1 MTTSVIQKAF
11 HTPVGPV
18 SLQRKNASGSII
30 AINLHRDIIS
40 DGMPM
45 PSPSSAPDEVTDTAE
60 IIKPIQIRRSAVL
73 PMAIVSA
80 LSVKSPMSL
89 AGKSAHMIVPPPISL
104 LSCKEQCGKFSSHA
118 PFRLL
123 RS

>member
-1 MTTSVIQKAF
+1 MTTSVIQNAF

-60 IIKPIQIRRSAVL
+60 ITKPIQIRRSAVF
-73 PMAIVSA
+73 AYGDSVSVFREKPYE
-80 LSVKSPMSL
+80 LWL
-89 AGKSAHMIVPPPISL
+89 GKVRI
-104 LSCKEQCGKFSSHA
+104 
-118 PFRLL
+118 
-123 RS
+123 

>member
-1 MTTSVIQKAF
+1 MNTDIKAVTTSVIQNAF

-45 PSPSSAPDEVTDTAE
+45 PSPSSAPDQVTDTAE
-60 IIKPIQIRRSAVL
+60 ITKPIQIRRSAVL

-80 LSVKSPMSL
+80 FSVKSPMSL
-89 AGKSAHMIVPPPISL
+89 AGKSAHMIVPAANITPVM
-104 LSCKEQCGKFSSHA
+104 
-118 PFRLL
+118 
-123 RS
+123 

>member
-1 MTTSVIQKAF
+1 MTTSVIQNAF

-30 AINLHRDIIS
+30 AINLHKDIIS

-60 IIKPIQIRRSAVL
+60 ITKPIQIRRSAVL

-80 LSVKSPMSL
+80 FSVKAL
-89 AGKSAHMIVPPPISL
+89 
-104 LSCKEQCGKFSSHA
+104 
-118 PFRLL
+118 
-123 RS
+123 